1 MPPLARSTASTE
13 PDRRGSMPPQRRP
26 ASTKPT
32 PDASP
37 EERACAAVAREEAMP
52 GDRVRLTLR
61 IVLARQAAETLS
73 ARAIREERNV
83 EGVVE
88 DILTAAVKGRGPK
101 GK

>member
-1 MPPLARSTASTE
+1 
-13 PDRRGSMPPQRRP
+13 
-26 ASTKPT
+26 
-32 PDASP
+32 
-37 EERACAAVAREEAMP
+37 MP